1 MKVLLVNLGR
11 GWGGGQEQ
19 LADLATELTE
29 QGDTIHFLCRSG
41 SFSVPRLNRLGFTV
55 NEFNGTIA
63 GVLRTAR
70 LIIAEQYDAVLATRE
85 HDLVKIAL
93 AWKLARLAGTSGRFV
108 MAYHTATS
116 RRQLFITVPDAIVC
130 ISNYVR
136 DKLLKGNQIDAHR
149 LHVIHNGIA
158 AKPEPVEDRFNRDRT
173 RSVFCDAGFPII
185 GMVGAFFKNQQEL
198 IAITP
203 HLQNAFPNI
212 RVILLGNWDEPTLL
226 PPLFEQIRVLG
237 LERTVII
244 PEPVERSRMAAVFAD
259 FDLSVSTFRNEGF
272 GLVHIESLA
281 AGTPVIAYDE
291 GGQVDILNG
300 SGAGVLVHGG
310 PEELAAAVIA
320 LLHDDERRYAMGR
333 KGAELVRTRFSSKA
347 MAAEYRRILAGGKS
361 P

>member
-29 QGDTIHFLCRSG
+29 QGDTLHFLCRSG
-41 SFSVPRLNRLGFTV
+41 SFSVPRFIDRGFTV
-55 NEFNGTIA
+55 HKFNSTIS
-63 GVLRTAR
+63 GVLSTAW
-70 LIIAEQYDAVLATRE
+70 LIISERYDAVLVTRE
-85 HDLVKIAL
+85 HDLVRIAL
-93 AWKLARLAGTSGRFV
+93 AWKLARLAGVRGRFV
-108 MAYHTATS
+108 MAYHTATN
-116 RRQLFITVPDAIVC
+116 RRQLFISVPDAIVC
-130 ISNYVR
+130 ISSYVR
-136 DKLLKGNQIDAHR
+136 NKLLTGNRFEAHR
-149 LHVIHNGIA
+149 LHVVHNGIA
-158 AKPEPVEDRFNRDRT
+158 LEPEPAAERFNRDRP

-226 PPLFEQIRVLG
+226 PPLFDQIRGLG

-244 PEPVERSRMAAVFAD
+244 PDPVERSRMAAVFAD
-259 FDLSVSTFRNEGF
+259 FDLSVSTYRNEGF

-291 GGQVDILNG
+291 GGQVDILDN

-310 PEELAAAVIA
+310 PDELSAAVIA
-320 LLHDDERRYAMGR
+320 LLQDDEQRYAMGR
-333 KGAELVRTRFSSKA
+333 KGAELVRTQFSSKA
-347 MAAEYRRILAGGKS
+347 MAAEYRRILAGNET

>member
-136 DKLLKGNQIDAHR
+136 NKLLKGNQIDAHR

-158 AKPEPVEDRFNRDRT
+158 EEQELSEVKFCRNRSRAIFKEAD
-173 RSVFCDAGFPII
+173 FPTI
-185 GMVGAFFKNQQEL
+185 GMVGAYFKNQQEL
-198 IAITP
+198 VAITP
-203 HLQNAFPNI
+203 QLMTAFPNI
-212 RVILLGNWDEPTLL
+212 RVILLGNRDEPTLL
-226 PPLFEQIRVLG
+226 APLQKQIRALS
-237 LERTVII
+237 LEQTVII
-244 PEPVERSRMAAVFAD
+244 SEPVERARMNEVFAD
-259 FDLSVSTFRNEGF
+259 LDLSVSTFRNEGF
-272 GLVHIESLA
+272 GLVHLESLA
-281 AGTPVIAYDE
+281 AGTPVVAYDE
-291 GGQVDILNG
+291 GGQVDILEN
-300 SGAGVLVHGG
+300 SGAGILVHDGMN
-310 PEELAAAVIA
+310 EFAKAVIG
-320 LLHDDERRYAMGR
+320 LLHDDQQRYAMGR
-333 KGAELVRTRFSSKA
+333 KGAELVRTQFSRA
-347 MAAEYRRILAGGKS
+347 TMAAAYRHILSGERAL
-361 P
+361 